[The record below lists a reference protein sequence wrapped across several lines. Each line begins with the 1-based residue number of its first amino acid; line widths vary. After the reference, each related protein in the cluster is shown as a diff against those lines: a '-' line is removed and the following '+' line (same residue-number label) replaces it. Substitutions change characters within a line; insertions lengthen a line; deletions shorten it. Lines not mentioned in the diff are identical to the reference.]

1 MAVLSKRRFSKR
13 FITNLYKMGVLSSK
27 EMRSITGH
35 QSEKVF
41 EKYIR
46 VGISEQ
52 AQIVADKLLA
62 AKKAKNG
69 KVEK

>member
-1 MAVLSKRRFSKR
+1 
-13 FITNLYKMGVLSSK
+13 MGVLSSK
-27 EMRSITGH
+27 EMCSITGH
-35 QSEKVF
+35 QSEKIF